1 VKSQGAKRPEHPR
14 KFFVSGFPLYYTP
27 YLKSTFVQNLY
38 KTVRYSDMNL
48 TEIPAKRQSIRKF
61 KDIDVPSED
70 NKSPRKKTFE
80 EIYIFLG

>member
-1 VKSQGAKRPEHPR
+1 
-14 KFFVSGFPLYYTP
+14 
-27 YLKSTFVQNLY
+27 
-38 KTVRYSDMNL
+38 MNL